1 MMSKLTEGR
10 ARVLARALLGGLLV
24 AGSLST
30 VACGAAVAPRE
41 LEDAREAF
49 HKAKEGPASKY
60 ALAELETAKQS
71 LQEAESAF
79 SDGEDEETVNK
90 AYVAERKAQ
99 LADAAGA
106 LEEAKRAR
114 ADAIAAQQKARD
126 DFQRHTEQ
134 RLTQAERE
142 LQEKER
148 MTEEA
153 TAKLSEEQAR
163 RLAAEKKAAAALA
176 SLEQMA
182 QVKEEARGVVI
193 TLSGSVLFAS
203 GKSELLAIAQ
213 QKLDEVAKA
222 LQDQGYKSIV
232 VEGHTDARGSDSAN
246 MQLSERRA
254 QAVVSHLIR
263 RGIQADKIK
272 AMGIGESRPIASN
285 DSSEGRANNRRVEII
300 VQPE

>member
-1 MMSKLTEGR
+1 MKLKQDR
-10 ARVLARALLGGLLV
+10 ARAGLITALLITLV
-24 AGSLST
+24 G
-30 VACGAAVAPRE
+30 CGAAVAPRE

-79 SDGEDEETVNK
+79 GDGDDENVGNL

-99 LADAAGA
+99 LADAAGS

-114 ADAIAAQQKARD
+114 ADAIAAQQKAREE
-126 DFQRHTEQ
+126 FQRFTEQ
-134 RLTQAERE
+134 RLSKAEKE
-142 LQEKER
+142 LQEKDR
-148 MTEEA
+148 LAADTQAKLTEE
-153 TAKLSEEQAR
+153 QQR

-176 SLEQMA
+176 SLEAMA

-203 GKSELLAIAQ
+203 GKSELLDIAR

-222 LQDQGYKSIV
+222 LSDQGYKSIV
-232 VEGHTDARGSDSAN
+232 VEGHTDSRGGDSTN
-246 MQLSERRA
+246 FTLSERRA
-254 QAVVSHLIR
+254 QAVVSHMIS
-263 RGIQADKIK
+263 RGIDSSKIK
-272 AMGIGESRPIASN
+272 AVGVGESRPVASN
-285 DSSEGRANNRRVEII
+285 ETSEGRANNRRVEII